1 MTEEPPANQRESGD
15 TLVAPAEAPRTPRRP
30 RLGNPLARI
39 AGSGWQS
46 RWHRWRADWV
56 VFASNRFALVSL
68 VFLVALVLF
77 CFVGPILYRTNQ
89 TSATLLNANL
99 APSGPFPL
107 GTDPDGFNELGRL
120 MLGGQSTLEVGFAVA
135 VLSTAF
141 GALWGAA
148 AGYVGGVVDV
158 VLMRVVD
165 TALSFP
171 YLFLAVLL
179 ATLFQPSLWLIVGT
193 ITAVSWPS
201 TARIVRGETLSLR
214 TRDYVTAARGFG
226 SLQLRLVS
234 RHILPNSV
242 GSILVNFTL
251 RVATAIFIFAL
262 LAYLGLGV
270 PLPATSWGQM
280 LQQGITHLYDNY
292 WWELWLPGVAIVLTV
307 VAVSAIGDGL
317 YDVVVKRQAAGA
329 RT

>member
-1 MTEEPPANQRESGD
+1 MTDVTPAAEGTAMLAGPARDAPIGAPTGLSG
-15 TLVAPAEAPRTPRRP
+15 VPVSP
-30 RLGNPLARI
+30 G
-39 AGSGWQS
+39 GSS
-46 RWHRWRADWV
+46 RWQRWRVGAA

-68 VFLVALVLF
+68 AFLVALVLF
-77 CFVGPILYRTNQ
+77 CFVGPFLYHTDQ
-89 TSATLLNANL
+89 TAATLLNANL
-99 APSGPFPL
+99 APSGQFPL

-135 VLSTAF
+135 CLATGF
-141 GALWGAA
+141 GALWGAL
-148 AGYVGGVVDV
+148 AGYIGGFVDAL
-158 VLMRVVD
+158 LMRVVD
-165 TALSFP
+165 TALSIP

-179 ATLFQPSLWLIVGT
+179 ATLFQPSLWLIVAT

-201 TARIVRGETLSLR
+201 TARIVRSETLSLR

-226 SLQLRLVS
+226 SWQLRLVG
-234 RHILPNSV
+234 RHILPNSF
-242 GSILVNFTL
+242 GSIVVNFTL

-292 WWELWLPGVAIVLTV
+292 WWELWLPGAAIVL
-307 VAVSAIGDGL
+307 AVIAISAIGDGL
-317 YDVVVKRQAAGA
+317 YDVVVKREATSPV
-329 RT
+329 R

>member
-1 MTEEPPANQRESGD
+1 MTELSPADKSPA
-15 TLVAPAEAPRTPRRP
+15 TLVAPAAGRP
-30 RLGNPLARI
+30 SGAAVVDSPAAGPPGASGGLAR
-39 AGSGWQS
+39 WQ
-46 RWHRWRADWV
+46 RWRQDLA
-56 VFASNRFALVSL
+56 VFASNRFALIAL

-77 CFVGPILYRTNQ
+77 CFVGPIIYRTNQ
-89 TSATLLNANL
+89 TSATLLNSNL
-99 APSGPFPL
+99 GPSGQFPL

-120 MLGGQSTLEVGFAVA
+120 MIGGQSTLEVGFAVA
-135 VLSTAF
+135 VLATGF
-141 GALWGAA
+141 GALWGAL
-148 AGYVGGVVDV
+148 AGYIGGVVDS

-165 TALSFP
+165 TALSIP

-179 ATLFQPSLWLIVGT
+179 ATLFQPSLWLIIGT
-193 ITAVSWPS
+193 ITAVSWPAA
-201 TARIVRGETLSLR
+201 ARIVRGETLTLR

-226 SLQLRLVS
+226 SWQLRLIG

-242 GSILVNFTL
+242 GSIVVNATL

-292 WWELWLPGVAIVLTV
+292 WWELWLPGACIVLTV

-317 YDVVVKRQAAGA
+317 YDVVVKRQAAG
-329 RT
+329 RG

>member
-1 MTEEPPANQRESGD
+1 MTDVPSVNDGQAT
-15 TLVAPAEAPRTPRRP
+15 TLVVSPAGAAVAAAP
-30 RLGNPLARI
+30 GNPQGGA
-39 AGSGWQS
+39 ATPVSFP
-46 RWHRWRADWV
+46 RWHRWRQDAG
-56 VFASNRFALVSL
+56 VFASNRFALVGS

-77 CFVGPILYRTNQ
+77 CFLGPKIYGTNQ
-89 TSATLLNANL
+89 VSATLLNANL
-99 APSGPFPL
+99 SPSGQFPL

-135 VLSTAF
+135 ILATGL
-141 GALWGAA
+141 GALWGAL
-148 AGYVGGVVDV
+148 AGYVGGIVDSL
-158 VLMRVVD
+158 LMRVVD
-165 TALSFP
+165 TALSIP

-226 SLQLRLVS
+226 SWQLRLIG
-234 RHILPNSV
+234 RHILPNSF
-242 GSILVNFTL
+242 GSIVVNFTL

-280 LQQGITHLYDNY
+280 LQQGITRLYDNY
-292 WWELWLPGVAIVLTV
+292 WWELWLPGAAIVLTV
-307 VAVSAIGDGL
+307 VAISAIGDGL
-317 YDVVVKRQAAGA
+317 YDVVVKRQSANAS
-329 RT
+329 T

>member
-1 MTEEPPANQRESGD
+1 MTDPPRSKESRTTVVVPAAGSPEELPA
-15 TLVAPAEAPRTPRRP
+15 TEALARTPS
-30 RLGNPLARI
+30 
-39 AGSGWQS
+39 AGGGSS
-46 RWHRWRADWV
+46 RWQKWRQDAA
-56 VFASNRFALVSL
+56 VFASNRFALGSL

-77 CFVGPILYRTNQ
+77 CFVGPLLYRTNQ
-89 TSATLLNANL
+89 TAATLLNANL
-99 APSGPFPL
+99 APSGQYPL
-107 GTDPDGFNELGRL
+107 GTDPEGFNELGRL

-135 VLSTAF
+135 IFATAF
-141 GALWGAA
+141 GAMWGAV
-148 AGYVGGVVDV
+148 AGYVGGAIDSL
-158 VLMRVVD
+158 LMRVVD
-165 TALSFP
+165 TALSIP

-179 ATLFQPSLWLIVGT
+179 ATLFRPSLWLIVLT

-226 SLQLRLVS
+226 SWQLRLIG
-234 RHILPNSV
+234 RHILPNSF
-242 GSILVNFTL
+242 GSIVVNATL

-280 LQQGITHLYDNY
+280 LQQGISHLYDNY

-307 VAVSAIGDGL
+307 IAVSAIGDGF
-317 YDVVVKRQAAGA
+317 YDVVVKRQGSGA
-329 RT
+329 RG